1 MLPAYF
7 LTLKQFRAGFEKK
20 ELNAQLLL
28 MLLVVQL
35 SLLYK
40 LTTLTDNKKKNYMSE
55 PSMLLSPAFVAA
67 KFLIS

>member
-28 MLLVVQL
+28 MLFVVRH
-35 SLLYK
+35 LYQI
-40 LTTLTDNKKKNYMSE
+40 NKKHFKITPLHALE
-55 PSMLLSPAFVAA
+55 VWF
-67 KFLIS
+67 